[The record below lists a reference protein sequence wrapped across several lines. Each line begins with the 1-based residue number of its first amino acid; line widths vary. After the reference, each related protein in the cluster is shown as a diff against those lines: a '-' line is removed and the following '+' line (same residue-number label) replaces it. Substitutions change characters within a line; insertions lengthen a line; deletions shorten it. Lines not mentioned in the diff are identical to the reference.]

1 VGVSQLENCLG
12 KCIVTAAVEATTKDY
27 VISLNEVKLVK
38 LFK

>member
-1 VGVSQLENCLG
+1 MEKCLG
-12 KCIVTAAVEATTKDY
+12 KCIVTTTVEAATKDY